1 MADEPEELD
10 EPDLLRLLPD
20 PPTASSRQAGRRRWL
35 QRALAGFAASSGGWP
50 ALAAAQTLEATAP
63 LRPRVLQFPRD
74 FGSHP
79 EVRTEWWYVTGWLA
93 PAGAGGAAPAV
104 EPSHGFQLTFFRRR
118 TGLGAGNESAFA
130 ARQLLLAHAALT
142 DLAAGRLRHD
152 QRVARSGF
160 GLAEASLRDTQV
172 HVHAGSRWEL
182 GRTPDLEA
190 LDGRTAA
197 PAQAQGDRSPH
208 HGRYRLQLTSAPA
221 GVRLDL
227 QLAATQ
233 PLLLQGESGWSRKGP
248 RPEQASFYY
257 SQPQL
262 AVDGQLQLDGG
273 EARAVQGRAWLDHE
287 WSEALLDAEAVGWD
301 WLGINLFDG
310 SVLTA
315 FRLRRREGHPAGVA
329 LWAGGSW
336 RSAGGA
342 SRSFAPGAV
351 NFIALKSWT
360 SPRQGRSGA
369 VRYPVHWRIETPA
382 GNFVLKA
389 LVEDQEIDGRASTG
403 TLYWE
408 GLSELLDAGSGR
420 RVGLGYLEMTGYADR
435 PGV

>member
-1 MADEPEELD
+1 MPGEWIEVEGRRAAD
-10 EPDLLRLLPD
+10 
-20 PPTASSRQAGRRRWL
+20 SSGEAAVSAGRLPTRRDSL
-35 QRALAGFAASSGGWP
+35 ARALAGFSAAAAAWVLPSRLLAQPVAERPSAAGPP
-50 ALAAAQTLEATAP
+50 ALQR
-63 LRPRVLQFPRD
+63 RPLQFPRD
-74 FGSHP
+74 FGAHP
-79 EVRTEWWYVTGWLA
+79 QARTEWWYVTGWLA
-93 PAGAGGAAPAV
+93 PAGSTA
-104 EPSHGFQLTFFRRR
+104 PSHGFQLTFFRRR
-118 TGLGAGNESAFA
+118 TDLAEGNSSAFA

-142 DLAAGRLRHD
+142 DLAGRRLRHD

-160 GLAEASLRDTQV
+160 GLAEASAQDTQV

-182 GRTPDLEA
+182 GRSPDAEA
-190 LDGRTAA
+190 GS
-197 PAQAQGDRSPH
+197 DRS
-208 HGRYRLQLTSAPA
+208 RYRLQLASPA
-221 GVRLDL
+221 AGMRLDL
-227 QLAATQ
+227 QLQSTQ
-233 PLLLQGESGWSRKGP
+233 PLLPQGEAGWSRKGP

-262 AVDGQLQLDGG
+262 AVSGQMQLDSG
-273 EARAVQGRAWLDHE
+273 ESRAVQGRAWLDHE

-336 RSAGGA
+336 RSAGGS

-360 SPRQGRSGA
+360 SPRQGRSGP

-382 GNFVLKA
+382 GNFLLQA
-389 LVEDQEIDGRASTG
+389 LLDDQEIDGRASTG

-420 RVGLGYLEMTGYADR
+420 RIGLGYLEMTGYADR